1 MSLRINKD
9 NIVFVLPESRYA
21 VSNRIDTWMDEDF
34 TLHVTA
40 KLFPESLSQVESFI
54 LSRNGMHSGIS
65 AFKDSYDNINVVFQ
79 YWFRQPDGTTIPK
92 QVIYLLKDNEIN
104 DFNEYTMICD
114 HYDEKVIVCYLN
126 GFEVGRIEYGDD
138 IKESYKNCFYWFG
151 CGSMIGPEEYSHIGD
166 FEYKLS
172 FVLNKKLDIV
182 DAQDI
187 IDTYYDKYSHIIFE
201 NNLRKLNYD
210 HPLRDNFAFLCDF
223 ENYNRYKI
231 WDISFSGNYPQFYID
246 RNIYF

>member
-40 KLFPESLSQVESFI
+40 RIFEETLTERETFI
-54 LSRNGMHSGIS
+54 ISRNGMHSGIS
-65 AFKDSYDNINVVFQ
+65 AFKDSYGNSNIVFT
-79 YWFRQPDGTTIPK
+79 YWFKKPDGTVLPK
-92 QVIYLLKDNEIN
+92 QVIYLLKETELE

-114 HYDEKVIVCYLN
+114 HNDEKIITCYVN
-126 GFEVGRIEYGDD
+126 GFEVGIIEYGEDT
-138 IKESYKNCFYWFG
+138 KESYKNCFYWFG

>member
-21 VSNRIDTWMDEDF
+21 VSQRIDTWMDEDF

-40 KLFPESLSQVESFI
+40 KIFPETLTDRETFI
-54 LSRNGMHSGIS
+54 FSRNGMHSGIG
-65 AFKDSYDNINVVFQ
+65 AFKDSYGNCNIVFT
-79 YWFRQPDGTTIPK
+79 YWFKNTDGVAIPK
-92 QVIYLLKDNEIN
+92 QIIYLLKPEELNE
-104 DFNEYTMICD
+104 FNEYTMICD
-114 HYDEKVIVCYLN
+114 HHNEKNIKCYLN
-126 GFEVGRIEYGDD
+126 GFEIGRIEYEND

-151 CGSMIGPEEYSHIGD
+151 CGSMISAEEYNQIGD
-166 FEYKLS
+166 YEYKLA
-172 FVLNKKLDIV
+172 FVLNKTLDIV

-246 RNIYF
+246 KNIYF